1 MAVDN
6 DDYRQKVE
14 EIAEVAN
21 ELCTEWEI
29 NFIESVQEWTG
40 DFTDKQKAVIDRIYE
55 KACASEL

>member
-1 MAVDN
+1 MDN